1 MGTSNFVKKTNYNT
15 KVNRIEKKLL
25 IMIIVKYITSQ
36 EFNNLASQN
45 FAARL
50 AQANVASKK
59 DIAALVKKTDFDD
72 KLKNLDKKLLQIK
85 QNM

>member
-1 MGTSNFVKKTNYNT
+1 
-15 KVNRIEKKLL
+15 
-25 IMIIVKYITSQ
+25 MIIVKYITSQ

-59 DIAALVKKTDFDD
+59 DIAALVKKDRF
-72 KLKNLDKKLLQIK
+72 
-85 QNM
+85 